1 MITII
6 SGTNRE
12 NNETIRVS
20 KYYAK
25 KLAALGIANQV
36 LDLCDLPQDFLFSG
50 LYGKS
55 NPEFTEIVNKYVLDV
70 DKLVIVSPEYNGSF
84 PGILKGFIEGWN
96 PKRTPEKWAALV
108 GVAAGRQGNSR
119 GMDDLTNVLNY
130 LQINVVPV
138 KIPIS
143 QIYQHFN
150 EDGDITNEEL
160 NNLMEKQIGLLD
172 KQK

>member
-12 NNETIRVS
+12 KNETIRVS

-25 KLAALGIANQV
+25 KLSALGIENQV
-36 LDLCDLPQDFLFSG
+36 LDLQDLPNDFLFSG
-50 LYGKS
+50 LYGKK
-55 NPEFTEIVNKYVLDV
+55 NEAFTSIVEKYVLNA

-84 PGILKGFIEGWN
+84 PGILKAFIEGWD

-130 LQINVVPV
+130 LQINVIPV

-143 QIYQHFN
+143 QIYKHFN
-150 EDGDITNEEL
+150 NEGDMEDEEL
-160 NNLMEKQIGLLD
+160 NKLLEKQIGLID
-172 KQK
+172 KK

>member
-20 KYYAK
+20 NYYSK
-25 KLAALGIANQV
+25 KLTEKGIENQV
-36 LDLCDLPQDFLFSG
+36 LDLCNLPDDFIYNG
-50 LYGKS
+50 LYGKK
-55 NPEFTEIVNKYVLDV
+55 NDAFFELVDKYVLDV
-70 DKLVIVSPEYNGSF
+70 DKMVIVSPEYNGSF
-84 PGILKGFIEGWN
+84 PGVLKCFIEGWN
-96 PKRTPEKWAALV
+96 PKKTPEKWAALV

-143 QIYQHFN
+143 QIYMQF
-150 EDGDITNEEL
+150 DGQGDLKDVEINKL
-160 NNLMEKQIGLLD
+160 IDKQIGLLI
-172 KQK
+172 

>member
-6 SGTNRE
+6 SGTNRS
-12 NNETIRVS
+12 NNETLRVS
-20 KYYAK
+20 NYYSK
-25 KLAALGIANQV
+25 KLTAQGIENQV
-36 LDLCDLPQDFLFSG
+36 LDLCTLPEDFIYNG
-50 LYGKS
+50 LYGKT
-55 NPEFTEIVNKYVLDV
+55 NDIFYETVNKYVLEI

-84 PGILKGFIEGWN
+84 PGVLKCFIEGWN
-96 PKRTPEKWAALV
+96 PKRTPGKWAALV

-143 QIYQHFN
+143 QIYRHFN
-150 EDGDITNEEL
+150 EEGVMEDEEL
-160 NNLMEKQIGLLD
+160 NKLIDKQIGLLNA
-172 KQK
+172 

>member
-6 SGTNRE
+6 SGTNRS
-12 NNETIRVS
+12 NNETLRVS
-20 KYYAK
+20 NYYSK
-25 KLAALGIANQV
+25 KLTALGIENQV
-36 LDLCDLPQDFLFSG
+36 LDLCTLPEDFIYNG
-50 LYGKS
+50 LYGKT
-55 NPEFTEIVNKYVLDV
+55 NDIFYETVNKYVLEI

-84 PGILKGFIEGWN
+84 PGVLKCFIEGWN
-96 PKRTPEKWAALV
+96 PKRTPGKWAALV

-143 QIYQHFN
+143 QIYRHFN
-150 EDGDITNEEL
+150 VEGVMEDEEL
-160 NNLMEKQIGLLD
+160 NKLIDKQIGLLNA
-172 KQK
+172 

>member
-6 SGTNRE
+6 SGTNRQ

-20 KYYAK
+20 NYYSK
-25 KLAALGIANQV
+25 KLTEKGIANQV
-36 LDLCDLPQDFLFSG
+36 LDLSTLPADFIYNG
-50 LYGKS
+50 LYGKK
-55 NPEFTEIVNKYVLDV
+55 NDTFFDLVDKYVLNI
-70 DKLVIVSPEYNGSF
+70 DKLVIISPEYNGSF
-84 PGILKGFIEGWN
+84 PGVLKCFIEGWD
-96 PKRTPEKWAALV
+96 PKRTAEKWVALV

-143 QIYQHFN
+143 QIYMQFN
-150 EDGDITNEEL
+150 EVGDIKDEAL
-160 NNLMEKQIGLLD
+160 NSLID
-172 KQK
+172 KQVNLLNFN